1 MSKADRRKKRTRYAK
16 PSAPRAIGANDNI
29 AVANDN
35 MAPTFDLSREPGVK
49 ETPNQRIFRQMMR
62 RALDERPQPSVS
74 YDPSRLTDIQI
85 KELRRAEEKLQSGD
99 PRRME
104 AGKNAVLDI
113 ARSIQNRT
121 ESHDRARHQKEF
133 RALEELRGS
142 EFAEPSKNEPP
153 GRLRITSRDGL
164 ETLLTAGSITRTQ
177 HAAGLRYR
185 DDYELLDPEKG
196 LTPPSIDQTRKI
208 TRGGD
213 GFAQKRRER
222 EEFVRDLEA
231 MIQEEDRTFRGALG
245 RSDVERV
252 GRAVWALREIA
263 GKGANLLTL
272 SSSGSTRTAIS
283 EALIVALDCA
293 AIAYGL
299 E

>member
-1 MSKADRRKKRTRYAK
+1 MSKADRAKKRQQRKRYAK
-16 PSAPRAIGANDNI
+16 PSMPRVIGANDNVE
-29 AVANDN
+29 AANDN
-35 MAPTFDLSREPGVK
+35 TAPVSIRGVRLTDSQALRFMAAEAKVASPDLDQ
-49 ETPNQRIFRQMMR
+49 QRDGQRMF
-62 RALDERPQPSVS
+62 RALDAEIDARILER
-74 YDPSRLTDIQI
+74 DA
-85 KELRRAEEKLQSGD
+85 KE
-99 PRRME
+99 
-104 AGKNAVLDI
+104 N
-113 ARSIQNRT
+113 
-121 ESHDRARHQKEF
+121 
-133 RALEELRGS
+133 LEELRS
-142 EFAEPSKNEPP
+142 LEA
-153 GRLRITSRDGL
+153 LRGFDIGVSDHEKARGAPRASRDGL

-185 DDYELLDPEKG
+185 ADYEMLDPEKG
-196 LTPPSIDQTRKI
+196 LTPPTLDPALRNIV
-208 TRGGD
+208 RGGE

-245 RSDVERV
+245 KSDVERL
-252 GRAVWALREIA
+252 GRAVWALREVA

-283 EALIVALDCA
+283 EALIVGLDCA

>member
-1 MSKADRRKKRTRYAK
+1 MSKADRRKKRERFAK
-16 PSAPRAIGANDNI
+16 PSAPRVIGANDNI

-35 MAPTFDLSREPGVK
+35 MAPVTIRGVTLTEGQAWRFADAEKRLASTDLD
-49 ETPNQRIFRQMMR
+49 TR
-62 RALDERPQPSVS
+62 RVGHRMLEALDQEI
-74 YDPSRLTDIQI
+74 DARL
-85 KELRRAEEKLQSGD
+85 
-99 PRRME
+99 
-104 AGKNAVLDI
+104 AGQAATRD
-113 ARSIQNRT
+113 
-121 ESHDRARHQKEF
+121 
-133 RALEELRGS
+133 LEELRGLEALRGLS
-142 EFAEPSKNEPP
+142 VGVSKHEGTKGAP
-153 GRLRITSRDGL
+153 RVSRDGL

-213 GFAQKRRER
+213 GFAVKRRER

-263 GKGANLLTL
+263 GKGANLVSL
-272 SSSGSTRTAIS
+272 SSSGSVQVRTS
-283 EALIVALDCA
+283 KALLVALDCA

>member
-1 MSKADRRKKRTRYAK
+1 MSKADRRKKRQRYAK
-16 PSAPRAIGANDNI
+16 PSLPRVIGANDNI

-35 MAPTFDLSREPGVK
+35 MAPVMIRGV
-49 ETPNQRIFRQMMR
+49 
-62 RALDERPQPSVS
+62 
-74 YDPSRLTDIQI
+74 RLTDNQAIRFVDAEAKIANPDLAIQ
-85 KELRRAEEKLQSGD
+85 RVGH
-99 PRRME
+99 RMLE
-104 AGKNAVLDI
+104 ALDREI
-113 ARSIQNRT
+113 DTRLA
-121 ESHDRARHQKEF
+121 DRAAAEG
-133 RALEELRGS
+133 LEELRGL
-142 EFAEPSKNEPP
+142 EALRGLTIGASKHEASKGAP
-153 GRLRITSRDGL
+153 RASRDGL

-185 DDYELLDPEKG
+185 DDYELLDPEKS

-231 MIQEEDRTFRGALG
+231 MIQEEDWTCRGALG

-263 GKGANLLTL
+263 GKGSNLVGL
-272 SSSGSTRTAIS
+272 SSSGSVQVRTS
-283 EALIVALDCA
+283 EALLVALDCA

>member
-1 MSKADRRKKRTRYAK
+1 MSKADRRKKRQRYAK

-35 MAPTFDLSREPGVK
+35 MAPVTIRGVTLTDGQAWRFADAERRIADPDLAV
-49 ETPNQRIFRQMMR
+49 QRIGHRMLE
-62 RALDERPQPSVS
+62 ALDQEI
-74 YDPSRLTDIQI
+74 DARL
-85 KELRRAEEKLQSGD
+85 
-99 PRRME
+99 
-104 AGKNAVLDI
+104 AGQTATRD
-113 ARSIQNRT
+113 
-121 ESHDRARHQKEF
+121 
-133 RALEELRGS
+133 LEELRGLEALRGLS
-142 EFAEPSKNEPP
+142 IGVSKHEGSKGAP
-153 GRLRITSRDGL
+153 RASRDGL

-213 GFAQKRRER
+213 GFAVKRRER

-263 GKGANLLTL
+263 GKGSNLL
-272 SSSGSTRTAIS
+272 SISGNGSRR
-283 EALIVALDCA
+283 ALVSDSLLVALECA

>member
-1 MSKADRRKKRTRYAK
+1 MSKADRRKKRQRYAK
-16 PSAPRAIGANDNI
+16 PSLPRVIGANDNI

-35 MAPTFDLSREPGVK
+35 MAPVTIRGVTLTEGQAWRFADAERKLASTDLDTR
-49 ETPNQRIFRQMMR
+49 RIGHRMLE
-62 RALDERPQPSVS
+62 ALDREIDARISERAAAA
-74 YDPSRLTDIQI
+74 D
-85 KELRRAEEKLQSGD
+85 
-99 PRRME
+99 
-104 AGKNAVLDI
+104 
-113 ARSIQNRT
+113 
-121 ESHDRARHQKEF
+121 
-133 RALEELRGS
+133 LEELRGL
-142 EFAEPSKNEPP
+142 EALRGLTIGTSKHEASKGAP
-153 GRLRITSRDGL
+153 RASRDGL

-196 LTPPSIDQTRKI
+196 LTPPSIDQTRNI

-213 GFAQKRRER
+213 GFAVKRRER

-263 GKGANLLTL
+263 GKGANIQSLCGG
-272 SSSGSTRTAIS
+272 GSARTRTQA
-283 EALIVALDCA
+283 ALILALDCG

>member
-1 MSKADRRKKRTRYAK
+1 MSKADRRKKRQRFAR

-35 MAPTFDLSREPGVK
+35 MAPVTIRGVTLTEGQAWRFADAEKKLASPDLD
-49 ETPNQRIFRQMMR
+49 TR
-62 RALDERPQPSVS
+62 RVGHRMLEALDQEI
-74 YDPSRLTDIQI
+74 DARLEGQ
-85 KELRRAEEKLQSGD
+85 A
-99 PRRME
+99 
-104 AGKNAVLDI
+104 A
-113 ARSIQNRT
+113 AR
-121 ESHDRARHQKEF
+121 D
-133 RALEELRGS
+133 LEELRGLEALRGLS
-142 EFAEPSKNEPP
+142 ISVSKHEGSKGAP
-153 GRLRITSRDGL
+153 RVSRDGL

-263 GKGANLLTL
+263 GKGANLRSL
-272 SSSGSTRTAIS
+272 SSSGSVIARTTD
-283 EALIVALDCA
+283 ALCVSLDCA

>member
-1 MSKADRRKKRTRYAK
+1 MSKADRRKKRQRYAK
-16 PSAPRAIGANDNI
+16 PSLPRVIGANDNI

-35 MAPTFDLSREPGVK
+35 MAPVTIRGVTLTDGQAWRFADAERRIADPDLAV
-49 ETPNQRIFRQMMR
+49 QRIGHRMLE
-62 RALDERPQPSVS
+62 ALDQEI
-74 YDPSRLTDIQI
+74 DARL
-85 KELRRAEEKLQSGD
+85 
-99 PRRME
+99 
-104 AGKNAVLDI
+104 AGQTA
-113 ARSIQNRT
+113 AR
-121 ESHDRARHQKEF
+121 D
-133 RALEELRGS
+133 LEELRGLEALRGLS
-142 EFAEPSKNEPP
+142 IGVSKHEGTKGAP
-153 GRLRITSRDGL
+153 RVSRDGL
-164 ETLLTAGSITRTQ
+164 ETLLTVGSITRTQ

-263 GKGANLLTL
+263 GKGSNLL
-272 SSSGSTRTAIS
+272 SISGNGSRR
-283 EALIVALDCA
+283 ALVSDSLLVALECA

>member
-1 MSKADRRKKRTRYAK
+1 MSKADRQRKREQRKRYAK
-16 PSAPRAIGANDNI
+16 PSAPRVIGANDNI

-35 MAPTFDLSREPGVK
+35 MAPVTIRGVTLTDGQAWRFADAEKRLASADLD
-49 ETPNQRIFRQMMR
+49 TR
-62 RALDERPQPSVS
+62 RVGHRMLEALDQEI
-74 YDPSRLTDIQI
+74 DKRL
-85 KELRRAEEKLQSGD
+85 AETATTRD
-99 PRRME
+99 
-104 AGKNAVLDI
+104 
-113 ARSIQNRT
+113 
-121 ESHDRARHQKEF
+121 
-133 RALEELRGS
+133 LEELRGLEALRGLS
-142 EFAEPSKNEPP
+142 IGVSRHEGSKGAP
-153 GRLRITSRDGL
+153 RVSRDGL

-213 GFAQKRRER
+213 GFAVKRRER

-245 RSDVERV
+245 RSDVERI

-263 GKGANLLTL
+263 GKGANLRSL
-272 SSSGSTRTAIS
+272 SNSGSVIAQTT
-283 EALIVALDCA
+283 EALQVSLDCA

>member
-1 MSKADRRKKRTRYAK
+1 MSKADRRKKRQRYAK
-16 PSAPRAIGANDNI
+16 PSLPRAIGANDNI

-35 MAPTFDLSREPGVK
+35 MAPVTIRGVTLTEGQAWRFADAERRIASPDLDTRRVGHRMLENLDRE
-49 ETPNQRIFRQMMR
+49 ID
-62 RALDERPQPSVS
+62 A
-74 YDPSRLTDIQI
+74 RL
-85 KELRRAEEKLQSGD
+85 A
-99 PRRME
+99 
-104 AGKNAVLDI
+104 
-113 ARSIQNRT
+113 
-121 ESHDRARHQKEF
+121 DRAAAEG
-133 RALEELRGS
+133 LEELRGL
-142 EFAEPSKNEPP
+142 EALRGLIIGTSKHEASKGAP
-153 GRLRITSRDGL
+153 RASRDGL

-263 GKGANLLTL
+263 GKGVNIQSLCGGGAAR
-272 SSSGSTRTAIS
+272 TRTQM
-283 EALIVALDCA
+283 ALIVALDCG

>member
-1 MSKADRRKKRTRYAK
+1 MSKHEASKG
-16 PSAPRAIGANDNI
+16 APRA
-29 AVANDN
+29 
-35 MAPTFDLSREPGVK
+35 
-49 ETPNQRIFRQMMR
+49 
-62 RALDERPQPSVS
+62 
-74 YDPSRLTDIQI
+74 
-85 KELRRAEEKLQSGD
+85 
-99 PRRME
+99 
-104 AGKNAVLDI
+104 
-113 ARSIQNRT
+113 
-121 ESHDRARHQKEF
+121 
-133 RALEELRGS
+133 
-142 EFAEPSKNEPP
+142 
-153 GRLRITSRDGL
+153 SRDGL

-196 LTPPSIDQTRKI
+196 LTPPSIDQARKI

-263 GKGANLLTL
+263 GKGANLVSL
-272 SSSGSTRTAIS
+272 SRSGSVQVRTS
-283 EALIVALDCA
+283 EALLVALDCA

>member
-1 MSKADRRKKRTRYAK
+1 MSKADRARKRQTRKRYAK
-16 PSAPRAIGANDNI
+16 PSMPRVIGANDNI

-35 MAPTFDLSREPGVK
+35 TAPVMIRGIRLTDNQALRFITAEAKIGSPDLDQ
-49 ETPNQRIFRQMMR
+49 QRDGQRML
-62 RALDERPQPSVS
+62 RALDAEIEARILER
-74 YDPSRLTDIQI
+74 DA
-85 KELRRAEEKLQSGD
+85 KA
-99 PRRME
+99 
-104 AGKNAVLDI
+104 N
-113 ARSIQNRT
+113 
-121 ESHDRARHQKEF
+121 
-133 RALEELRGS
+133 LEELKGLEALRGLDIGVS
-142 EFAEPSKNEPP
+142 NHEKSRGAP
-153 GRLRITSRDGL
+153 RASRDGL

-185 DDYELLDPEKG
+185 ADYELLDPEKG
-196 LTPPSIDQTRKI
+196 LTPPTLDPALRNVV
-208 TRGGD
+208 RGGE

-263 GKGANLLTL
+263 GKGANLANL
-272 SSSGSTRTAIS
+272 SSSGSVQIRTS
-283 EALIVALDCA
+283 GALRDALDCA

-299 E
+299 D

>member
-1 MSKADRRKKRTRYAK
+1 MSKADRRKKRQRYAK
-16 PSAPRAIGANDNI
+16 PSLPRVIGANDNI

-35 MAPTFDLSREPGVK
+35 MAPVTIRGVTLTEGQAWRFADAERRIADPDLAVQRSGHRML
-49 ETPNQRIFRQMMR
+49 ETLDQEIDR
-62 RALDERPQPSVS
+62 RL
-74 YDPSRLTDIQI
+74 
-85 KELRRAEEKLQSGD
+85 AETAATRD
-99 PRRME
+99 
-104 AGKNAVLDI
+104 
-113 ARSIQNRT
+113 
-121 ESHDRARHQKEF
+121 
-133 RALEELRGS
+133 LEELRGL
-142 EFAEPSKNEPP
+142 EALRGLTIGTSKHEASKGAP
-153 GRLRITSRDGL
+153 RASRDGL

-245 RSDVERV
+245 RSDVERI

-263 GKGANLLTL
+263 GKGANLGHLVT
-272 SSSGSTRTAIS
+272 SGDARQRTVR
-283 EALIVALDCA
+283 ALIDALDCA
-293 AIAYGL
+293 SIAYGL